1 AHHLYCQV
9 IQRMPAIHRHPDLFT
24 NAALKFAPGA
34 QMRLNPTDV
43 AHSRLAWLGVYED
56 ALSDAIVSLARQV
69 GGKLLDVG
77 ANYGYFS
84 LLWCSARPENSAI
97 AIEASPRNLAALRD
111 NVNRNGLS
119 DRITVCDWA
128 ASNITGSVS
137 FELGPLEQTGWGGI
151 AATSESSTSVTV
163 PCFRLDE
170 RFSAD
175 DFTVVKIDCE
185 GADPLVIEG
194 ASGLWQGTEVQH
206 VFYEENTYR
215 MAQLGLTPGSAKLQL
230 ERFGFRVSPLKDQD
244 LTEFHAQRTA

>member
-1 AHHLYCQV
+1 MIRFLRTCFGVIPAPLAHHLYCQV

-137 FELGPLEQTGWGGI
+137 FELGPLEQTGGSGRRKRGGLEKRQLSAPCDRQPQI
-151 AATSESSTSVTV
+151 GTV
-163 PCFRLDE
+163 WRG
-170 RFSAD
+170 RRSD
-175 DFTVVKIDCE
+175 DDPAGIVKRTPTQM
-185 GADPLVIEG
+185 GAGREHRANLPV
-194 ASGLWQGTEVQH
+194 H
-206 VFYEENTYR
+206 C
-215 MAQLGLTPGSAKLQL
+215 
-230 ERFGFRVSPLKDQD
+230 
-244 LTEFHAQRTA
+244 H